1 MKPRAKVRPTTPGRR
16 FGSAS
21 RLPPAPGEPAHVAG
35 ARAAMMDRVR
45 FQSSRAIY
53 GAEGRQSSLTLDVG
67 DVAVDVPPSSPEVAA
82 AVARAEQLVATKEA
96 ARVEAL
102 RRAASYSRQLLA
114 AAQPPPPGFEFPEPP
129 GEGRPRMP
137 PRAAT
142 LPTVTSAPSCTYIDR
157 TEAARPPPVAIPGM
171 ERSASG
177 LAVCERRRVLSPR
190 SPSPPSPGAMAALWR
205 QQRLA
210 RVGRSQRGRDF
221 GVAPAAV
228 ERARSWEP
236 SRAARRAAAAA
247 AEEGGPP
254 MPQIVRWHSADADD
268 ADEVDR
274 HTRVSASEERAEQL
288 VAARAE
294 ALQRAASYSAHLRA
308 KAQPPPPPTF
318 PEPPPPGLRPLPRM
332 PQRDDGAPV
341 DWVAAEVASYAQ
353 NYASDAAA
361 VPAAVLRARAGT
373 AAPPRPAGVLRAR
386 AASLSG
392 GGGGIP
398 AYMRGVSS
406 FLEDPDSLEEESS
419 GIAVDARSS
428 DASEEASRRWRHL
441 QLSERDGDDSDGDLR
456 VDRPEPS
463 STRFSGV
470 HMERVRFSNSVLNP
484 DVPMRRGSG
493 AQDSGEL
500 PRVARAQ
507 LPPVLRG
514 STPPERPASALERW
528 WRSRV
533 GRPQAVARRGS
544 SRNFVGSGVSPGG
557 GRLEISRL

>member
-1 MKPRAKVRPTTPGRR
+1 M
-16 FGSAS
+16 
-21 RLPPAPGEPAHVAG
+21 
-35 ARAAMMDRVR
+35 
-45 FQSSRAIY
+45 
-53 GAEGRQSSLTLDVG
+53 
-67 DVAVDVPPSSPEVAA
+67 
-82 AVARAEQLVATKEA
+82 
-96 ARVEAL
+96 EAL

-114 AAQPPPPGFEFPEPP
+114 AAQPPPPGFAFPEPP

-142 LPTVTSAPSCTYIDR
+142 LPTVTSAPSCTYVDR

-171 ERSASG
+171 ERSARG
-177 LAVCERRRVLSPR
+177 W
-190 SPSPPSPGAMAALWR
+190 PSASAAECS
-205 QQRLA
+205 RLA
-210 RVGRSQRGRDF
+210 RPRRRRPARWRRCGGSSGWRASGARSAGATLAWRR
-221 GVAPAAV
+221 PHV

-361 VPAAVLRARAGT
+361 VPAAVLRARA
-373 AAPPRPAGVLRAR
+373 PVPRHRRGRRACFAR
-386 AASLSG
+386 A
-392 GGGGIP
+392 P
-398 AYMRGVSS
+398 
-406 FLEDPDSLEEESS
+406 
-419 GIAVDARSS
+419 
-428 DASEEASRRWRHL
+428 RR
-441 QLSERDGDDSDGDLR
+441 
-456 VDRPEPS
+456 
-463 STRFSGV
+463 
-470 HMERVRFSNSVLNP
+470 
-484 DVPMRRGSG
+484 
-493 AQDSGEL
+493 
-500 PRVARAQ
+500 
-507 LPPVLRG
+507 
-514 STPPERPASALERW
+514 
-528 WRSRV
+528 
-533 GRPQAVARRGS
+533 
-544 SRNFVGSGVSPGG
+544 
-557 GRLEISRL
+557 